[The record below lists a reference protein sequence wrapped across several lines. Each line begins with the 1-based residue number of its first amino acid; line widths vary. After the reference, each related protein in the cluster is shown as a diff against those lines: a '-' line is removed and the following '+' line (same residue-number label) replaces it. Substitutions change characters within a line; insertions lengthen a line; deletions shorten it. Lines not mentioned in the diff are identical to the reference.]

1 MILTSIKP
9 SLIGFSEGFIFT
21 PYMLLRYVH
30 IVLLVLSLSSSVF
43 AQNKWDLDSV
53 YLAEFGK
60 NSLLNKPLLD
70 SGEIPSSTFLVRP
83 LRPFFGI
90 IDATAEIKLEPSMT
104 MLVGF
109 HHYSYI
115 YRYGQPNDPSRSYLL
130 NNYGSRI
137 YEEWIFANI
146 YSFDLRKYKSKKNK
160 KGKQVLTYTSFLN
173 RFSFQRW
180 GYSLDNMVLNP
191 FYYDGAL
198 QDLYGPAQWIP
209 ANPDNLLYETVRRYR
224 PGIEFGRRMSSTRI
238 IQPAYLKTK
247 YFEYSLCL
255 TLSYSPWNELLFPIL
270 MTNFSLVYF

>member
-21 PYMLLRYVH
+21 PYMLLRYLH
-30 IVLLVLSLSSSVF
+30 TVLLVLSLSFNSL

-83 LRPFFGI
+83 FRPFFGI
-90 IDATAEIKLEPSMT
+90 IDATAEIKLEPSIS

-130 NNYGSRI
+130 NNYLFFR
-137 YEEWIFANI
+137 FAEI
-146 YSFDLRKYKSKKNK
+146 
-160 KGKQVLTYTSFLN
+160 
-173 RFSFQRW
+173 
-180 GYSLDNMVLNP
+180 
-191 FYYDGAL
+191 
-198 QDLYGPAQWIP
+198 
-209 ANPDNLLYETVRRYR
+209 
-224 PGIEFGRRMSSTRI
+224 
-238 IQPAYLKTK
+238 
-247 YFEYSLCL
+247 
-255 TLSYSPWNELLFPIL
+255 
-270 MTNFSLVYF
+270 

>member
-1 MILTSIKP
+1 MGVLYI
-9 SLIGFSEGFIFT
+9 T
-21 PYMLLRYVH
+21 PYMLLRCIHTV
-30 IVLLVLSLSSSVF
+30 VLVLSLCISSS

-60 NSLLNKPLLD
+60 KSKANSLFIDSNK
-70 SGEIPSSTFLVRP
+70 IPESSFLVQP

-90 IDATAEIKLEPSMT
+90 IDATTEIKLEPNVT
-104 MLVGF
+104 MRVGF
-109 HHYSYI
+109 HHYSYL

-137 YEEWIFANI
+137 YEEWIHANI

-160 KGKQVLTYTSFLN
+160 KGKQFLTYTSLLN

-180 GYSLDNMVLNP
+180 WYSLDNMVYNP
-191 FYYDGAL
+191 YYYDGAL
-198 QDLYGPAQWIP
+198 LELYGPSQWIP
-209 ANPDNLLYETVRRYR
+209 ANPDNLLYETVRNYR
-224 PGIEFGRRMSSTRI
+224 PGIEFGRRISSTRI
-238 IQPAYLKTK
+238 IQPAYLKAK

-255 TLSYSPWNELLFPIL
+255 TLSYSPWNEILYPIL